1 MIVQIYEIQDPRE
14 AENCIEAGVDRIG
27 SVILSERDWRSPDL
41 MDTVRVS
48 DGTGVQNSIIPL
60 FQDVDKIS
68 SALDY
73 YMPDFIHLCE
83 SLTKDQ
89 AYPKDLDIYIEAQR
103 KIKERFPE
111 IGIIRSMPIPGEGVE
126 VELPTIEI
134 ARNFEPV
141 TDQFLTDTWLG
152 KEPVEGFIGLTGKT
166 CDRKIARELVIR
178 SNLPV
183 ILAGG
188 LSPENVYDALM
199 AIQPAGADSCTLTNR
214 LDNRGL
220 PIRFQKDFAK
230 VEKFVKETRRA
241 EDMVT
246 DRKEQLKMEIEELK
260 TLLSDRREALPAH
273 SVQPHQLQAIEDLE
287 DEITAKEKDLE
298 RLKQDLSSHSC

>member
-1 MIVQIYEIQDPRE
+1 MIVQIYEIQDPQQ

-27 SVILSERDWRSPDL
+27 SVILSERDWRLSDL
-41 MDTVRVS
+41 RDTVRVS

-73 YMPDFIHLCE
+73 YMPDFIHLCD
-83 SLTKDQ
+83 SLTDDR
-89 AYPKDLDIYIEAQR
+89 ADPKDLEIYMEAQR

-111 IGIIRSMPIPGEGVE
+111 IGIIRSIPIPGEGVKS
-126 VELPTIEI
+126 ELPTIEI

-141 TDQFLTDTWLG
+141 TDQLLTDTWLG
-152 KEPVEGFIGLTGKT
+152 KEPVAGFIGLTGKT

-178 SNLPV
+178 SKLPV

-188 LSPENVYDALM
+188 LSPENVHDALM
-199 AIQPAGADSCTLTNR
+199 SVRPAGADSCTLTNR

-220 PIRFQKDFAK
+220 PMRFEKDFSK
-230 VEKFVKETRRA
+230 VKQFVKETRRA

-246 DRKEQLKMEIEELK
+246 HKKEQLEMEIEELK
-260 TLLSDRREALPAH
+260 TLLADRREALPAH
-273 SVQPHQLQAIEDLE
+273 SVQPHQIQAIEDLE
-287 DEITAKEKDLE
+287 DEITAKEKELE
-298 RLKQDLSSHSC
+298 RLKQGLSSHSY

>member
-1 MIVQIYEIQDPRE
+1 MIVQIYEIQDPQQ

-27 SVILSERDWRSPDL
+27 SVILSERDWRLPDL
-41 MDTVRVS
+41 RDTVRVS

-83 SLTKDQ
+83 SLTNEQVD
-89 AYPKDLDIYIEAQR
+89 AKDLEIHIDAQR

-111 IGIIRSMPIPGEGVE
+111 IGIIRSIPIPGEGVK
-126 VELPTIEI
+126 VELPSIEI
-134 ARNFEPV
+134 ARNLEPV
-141 TDQFLTDTWLG
+141 TDQFLTDTWFAE
-152 KEPVEGFIGLTGKT
+152 EPVAGFIGLTGKT
-166 CDRKIARELVIR
+166 CDRNIARELVIR
-178 SNLPV
+178 SKLPV

-199 AIQPAGADSCTLTNR
+199 AVWPAGADSCTLTNR
-214 LDNRGL
+214 LDNKGL

-230 VEKFVKETRRA
+230 VEDLVNETRRA

-260 TLLSDRREALPAH
+260 TLLADRREALPAH
-273 SVQPHQLQAIEDLE
+273 SVQPHQLQTIEDLE
-287 DEITAKEKDLE
+287 DEITAKEKELE
-298 RLKQDLSSHSC
+298 RLKQDLSSHSY

>member
-1 MIVQIYEIQDPRE
+1 MIVQIYEIQDPQQ
-14 AENCIEAGVDRIG
+14 AEKCIEAGVDRIG
-27 SVILSERDWRSPDL
+27 SVILSERNWRLPDL
-41 MDTVRVS
+41 RDTVRVS

-68 SALDY
+68 SVLDY

-83 SLTKDQ
+83 SLTNDR
-89 AYPKDLDIYIEAQR
+89 ADPKDLEIYIQAQR

-111 IGIIRSMPIPGEGVE
+111 IGITRSIPIPGEGVK

-152 KEPVEGFIGLTGKT
+152 KEPVAGFIGLTGKT
-166 CDRKIARELVIR
+166 CNRKIARELVIR

-199 AIQPAGADSCTLTNR
+199 AVRPAGADSCTMTNR
-214 LDNRGL
+214 LDNKGL
-220 PIRFQKDFAK
+220 PIRFEKDFAK
-230 VEKFVKETRRA
+230 VEEFVKETRRA
-241 EDMVT
+241 KDMVIHK
-246 DRKEQLKMEIEELK
+246 KEQLIMEIEELK
-260 TLLSDRREALPAH
+260 TLLADRREALPAH

-287 DEITAKEKDLE
+287 DEITAKENELE
-298 RLKQDLSSHSC
+298 RLKQVLSSHSY